1 MVATDHHP
9 VFKGFVV
16 ILCECYFVCLLQ
28 KPHQFILLNSR
39 SLSPSASGSCQ
50 WKLEYLKSFLSH
62 PQVPVFAAALT
73 ETWFREEHTEAQ
85 VAVEGYTLIRSDRP
99 SRKGGGCAL
108 YLNSALTPSDE
119 ISWSDQSSNMV
130 AAYIADVHVV
140 MACVYRPPTAP
151 LGPLLER
158 LQVFIDTYSEGVT
171 VPDIYV
177 LGDFNLPDTD
187 WNSYTSK
194 DI

>member
-1 MVATDHHP
+1 M
-9 VFKGFVV
+9 
-16 ILCECYFVCLLQ
+16 
-28 KPHQFILLNSR
+28 
-39 SLSPSASGSCQ
+39 
-50 WKLEYLKSFLSH
+50 
-62 PQVPVFAAALT
+62 
-73 ETWFREEHTEAQ
+73 
-85 VAVEGYTLIRSDRP
+85 AVEGYTLIRSDRP
-99 SRKGGGCAL
+99 SRRGGGCAL

-130 AAYIADVHVV
+130 AVYIADVHVV

-151 LGPLLER
+151 LEPLLER

-194 DI
+194 DVQGATLLEFAARYFFTQTVNEPTRGENILDLVLTTREDYIIETEAEDWGMSDHSTVHCTLSFGVSCRVPNGYRES